1 MTPRKTEL
9 FSLPINHRLFVFNYV
24 NLIISGVDN
33 FHAQTDIDQTIPNP
47 HREIRSYLENYLQ
60 TWPVTFSN
68 FPIGQT
74 HISIIYSII
83 IEVQKTFNT
92 TQFIVPNFYFYQI
105 GSHIPANQHRLM
117 EMILKVNP
125 SLDYALKDLA
135 KFYNLINPNHYIVL
149 RENEMRL
156 FSKYPTHDK
165 DRSALYFELAWI
177 NLCLHRIFKLKSFSF
192 LEIQSKENYLC
203 IQLTKQQLK
212 LKSLRPEPN
221 LKKILYRQAFDTLK
235 QLFGFD
241 YVSIKDKSLGETV
254 KFLIQNIQT
263 NKATLAQLSSHLGL
277 TERTLQRKLEKEEI
291 QFSELLQFLRSQMA
305 KQMLEVSLYR
315 VTEIAQILGYSE
327 SSAFNR
333 AFKKWE
339 GISPLKYRKQYL
351 N

>member
-1 MTPRKTEL
+1 MMPRKTEL

-24 NLIISGVDN
+24 NLIISGIDN
-33 FHAQTDIDQTIPNP
+33 FHAQTHFDQTIPNP

-68 FPIGQT
+68 FPIGQN

-83 IEVQKTFNT
+83 TEVQKSSNS
-92 TQFIVPNFYFYQI
+92 IHNRDPNFYFYQI

-117 EMILKVNP
+117 EMILKVNT
-125 SLDYALKDLA
+125 SLDNALEDLA

-149 RENEMRL
+149 SENEMRL
-156 FSKYPTHDK
+156 ISKYPTHDK

-177 NLCLHRIFKLKSFSF
+177 NLCLHRIFKLDYFSYQ
-192 LEIQSKENYLC
+192 EIESKESYLG
-203 IQLTKQQLK
+203 IQLSKQQLK
-212 LKSLRPEPN
+212 LKSIRPEPN
-221 LKKILYRQAFDTLK
+221 LKKILYRQASDTLK

-241 YVSIKDKSLGETV
+241 YLSIEDRALAVTV
-254 KFLIQNIQT
+254 KFLIDNIQT
-263 NKATLAQLSSHLGL
+263 NMATLPELSSHLGL
-277 TERTLQRKLEKEEI
+277 TQRTLQRKLEKEEI
-291 QFSELLQFLRSQMA
+291 QFSELVQFLRSEIA
-305 KQMLEVSLYR
+305 KQMLEVSLFK
-315 VTEIAQILGYSE
+315 VTEIAQVLGYSE